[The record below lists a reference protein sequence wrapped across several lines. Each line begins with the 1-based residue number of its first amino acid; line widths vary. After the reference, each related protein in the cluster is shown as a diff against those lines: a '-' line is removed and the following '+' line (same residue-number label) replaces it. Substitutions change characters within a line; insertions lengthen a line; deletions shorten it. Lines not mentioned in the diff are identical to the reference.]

1 MNPAAQYLVPL
12 VTAAM
17 VSALGWL
24 VAFMPEPAHSFYIF
38 LGRRQRTHFVQF
50 CRFTGRMFGMVFA
63 AWMVVFSILIMG
75 DLLR

>member
-1 MNPAAQYLVPL
+1 MVPL

-24 VAFMPEPAHSFYIF
+24 VAYMPEPAPSFYIF

-50 CRFTGRMFGMVFA
+50 CRFTGRIFGMVFA
-63 AWMVVFSILIMG
+63 AWTVAFSVLIMV